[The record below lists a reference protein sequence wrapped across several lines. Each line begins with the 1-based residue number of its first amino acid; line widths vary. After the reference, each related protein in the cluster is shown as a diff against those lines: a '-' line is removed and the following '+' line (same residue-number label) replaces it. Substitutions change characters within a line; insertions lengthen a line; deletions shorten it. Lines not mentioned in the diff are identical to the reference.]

1 MQILGV
7 DALVFLAREQLVTV
21 HMNSEKAEETQ
32 VTICQLR
39 GALNPQ
45 LDVNICSVSAALC
58 QHLQCVSRSVSTPAV
73 RQLRAGMSPAA
84 LCQHLQCIGLELE

>member
-45 LDVNICSVSAALC
+45 LYVNTCSMSAVL
-58 QHLQCVSRSVSTPAV
+58 
-73 RQLRAGMSPAA
+73 
-84 LCQHLQCIGLELE
+84 